1 MKMQSSPKAGSA
13 SDKFCQL
20 APLDNTISLLGWLQV
35 TVLNISFGIY
45 SHGWGCCL
53 MKWLPKKSAR
63 RCVGIV
69 WLVCRP
75 LVSSPGGSSTQQ
87 SPPAL
92 LSYYLREAPI
102 CRWNTDILQDGN
114 SETRPRL
121 FSAFPSSMWLRS
133 ASWTDVQWVATVVEL
148 VHGLDLVF
156 TPFLELQLCRCQ
168 VTMGLTRLYLLS
180 RIIWF

>member
-1 MKMQSSPKAGSA
+1 MKMQSSPKAWSA

-20 APLDNTISLLGWLQV
+20 APLDNTITLLAWLQV
-35 TVLNISFGIY
+35 TVLNISFGIF

-75 LVSSPGGSSTQQ
+75 LVSSPGGSRTQQ
-87 SPPAL
+87 SRPAL

-121 FSAFPSSMWLRS
+121 FSAFQSSMWLERK
-133 ASWTDVQWVATVVEL
+133 
-148 VHGLDLVF
+148 LD
-156 TPFLELQLCRCQ
+156 RC
-168 VTMGLTRLYLLS
+168 TMGGDSGRTSPWS
-180 RIIWF
+180 RSSLHSISRTSTMPVSSDNGFDKAVPPF